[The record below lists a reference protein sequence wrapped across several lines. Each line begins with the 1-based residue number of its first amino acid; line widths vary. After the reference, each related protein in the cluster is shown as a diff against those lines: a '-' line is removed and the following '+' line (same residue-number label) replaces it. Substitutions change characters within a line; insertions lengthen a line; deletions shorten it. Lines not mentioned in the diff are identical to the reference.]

1 MRTVGVAVL
10 RFVVMLFAASIII
23 FVLLRAVPGDPA
35 RIALGVTATDADVAA
50 LASQLGTDRPLP
62 VQYVDWITGVLTGD
76 FGMSLTSKQ
85 DITPLVWDRVQVT
98 LILTVSAMVLSLLI
112 AIPLGTLLARHDLPL
127 LGALTQVGI
136 AVPSFLVG
144 ILAVA
149 VFSVWLGWLPANGWS
164 PPNAGVGAFLSHLV
178 LPVISLTLVQ
188 AAILTRYVRSAVAE
202 EMDKDYV
209 RTARSIGLSTRQVL
223 YRHGLKNAMLP
234 VLTVTGLQLT
244 TLIVGAVVIERVFV
258 IPGIGSML
266 LDAVAT
272 RDLTTVQTIMMLL
285 VVFTLFITL
294 VVDVLYRLIDPRL
307 RRHT

>member
-10 RFVVMLFAASIII
+10 RFVVMLFAASVII

-76 FGMSLTSKQ
+76 FGVSLTSKQ

-98 LILTVSAMVLSLLI
+98 LILSVSAMVLSLLI
-112 AIPLGTLLARHDLPL
+112 AIPLGTLLARRNLPVI
-127 LGALTQVGI
+127 GALTQVGI

-164 PPNAGVGAFLSHLV
+164 PPNASVGAFLSHLV
-178 LPVISLTLVQ
+178 LPVISLALVQ

-202 EMDKDYV
+202 EMGKDYV
-209 RTARSIGLSTRQVL
+209 RTARSIGLSTRQAL

-258 IPGIGSML
+258 IPGVGSML

-307 RRHT
+307 RRHA